1 MNKEITISDLNDK
14 INELNHKIINM
25 KEMFKIDSQK
35 DLLIKNDEIITLKNK
50 IEINQKKMDFQEK
63 KFQNLQYK
71 YLRLLR
77 DKKNEKE
84 NLFFSFNENLSS
96 VNLIKNKSNLNKRL
110 NSFQKNIFSTP
121 NRLSDD
127 KPDINRITTLFEQTN
142 NNNTKNNHNLND
154 INKNN
159 NNINQ
164 INNIKSINNN
174 IKNNF
179 LNNIN
184 EINVNINNT
193 GEYNTIQNNKR
204 YLSPNINLINKNE
217 DKDKNTNN
225 LLPLLNNERNI
236 SLKKEPKRKL
246 KLIENFKDKNCIKKK
261 ISKTH
266 NWRELN
272 KIIKTESNK

>member
-1 MNKEITISDLNDK
+1 M
-14 INELNHKIINM
+14 
-25 KEMFKIDSQK
+25 
-35 DLLIKNDEIITLKNK
+35 
-50 IEINQKKMDFQEK
+50 
-63 KFQNLQYK
+63 
-71 YLRLLR
+71 R

-96 VNLIKNKSNLNKRL
+96 VSLIKNKSNLNKRL

-154 INKNN
+154 INNNKNN

-184 EINVNINNT
+184 EINVNINNN

-217 DKDKNTNN
+217 DKNTNN

-236 SLKKEPKRKL
+236 SLKKESKRKL

>member
-1 MNKEITISDLNDK
+1 ME
-14 INELNHKIINM
+14 
-25 KEMFKIDSQK
+25 
-35 DLLIKNDEIITLKNK
+35 
-50 IEINQKKMDFQEK
+50 FQEK

-77 DKKNEKE
+77 DKKHEKD

-96 VNLIKNKSNLNKRL
+96 VNLIKSKSNLSKRL
-110 NSFQKNIFSTP
+110 ISNFSSNIFSTP
-121 NRLSDD
+121 NRLSDE
-127 KPDINRITTLFEQTN
+127 KPDINRITTLIEQTN
-142 NNNTKNNHNLND
+142 NNSTKNKHNLNVL
-154 INKNN
+154 NK

-184 EINVNINNT
+184 EINVNINNN

-204 YLSPNINLINKNE
+204 YLSPNINLIKKNE
-217 DKDKNTNN
+217 DKNTNN

-272 KIIKTESNK
+272 KLIKTETNK